1 MTRYLVGFLCVCALG
16 AAAGCGE
23 LYPPWGGGGGHH
35 KVLMCHV
42 PPGNPDNAHEIWV
55 GESAVPA
62 HLDHGDTLGACPFAC
77 TEQEIEDA
85 EWASFGRDLDNSRW
99 QKCETQISPESAARL
114 ELKWVFDGF
123 TENDVHHPVGDISAT
138 PSVVGDGVFFVDW
151 TEGLEEAKV
160 YRIHKETRE
169 VVWWRYI
176 WDIADFVEVDAA
188 GNRTPIPGLVSRTSP
203 LVVGDSVIIGT
214 QRRRPELFRDPRP
227 NAWII
232 SLDKNTGAVQW
243 KTEPPRDPLWPTP
256 AQDPSPK
263 DEAGN
268 ELLPIPDGSEI
279 VITASP
285 VAHDNRI
292 YVGVSGWAEFLSFW
306 AHYRFFYRGSVLCL
320 DATNGDVIWQSFMV
334 DDDLYVTS
342 EEPETD
348 PNTGQPIPRD
358 RRRYTG
364 NSVWSSAPAIDVKR
378 ERLYVTTG
386 NNHTA
391 PKSVLEGVGS
401 GEIVD
406 LPQPGNYMDSIVAL
420 DLGTGAAEWSY
431 SPVGNLVDVWQI
443 FCRDTDS
450 DSCAE
455 GPDFDYGAGANLFS
469 VEIGGERRDVVG
481 AGSKA
486 GTYSAVEAD
495 TEDPRPAPLWE
506 TQVGPGSFFGGIH
519 WGTSVANGVV
529 YAPLGD
535 GFRESGDN
543 GFFAALDG
551 ATGQFVWKV
560 PNPIADEGFPPANYP
575 AAFGG
580 IHMSIHAPTTVA
592 NGVVFGAPFDLEG
605 HMLALDAAT
614 GDLLWSYPSGA
625 TVYGGPAVVDG
636 VVYWGNGY
644 QTVAGTR
651 GKGLFAFHVP

>member
-35 KVLMCHV
+35 EVLICHV

-62 HLDHGDTLGACPFAC
+62 HLDHGDTLGACPFPC
-77 TEQEIEDA
+77 DA

-232 SLDKNTGAVQW
+232 SLNKNTGAVQW

-420 DLGTGAAEWSY
+420 DLGTGAVEWSY

-495 TEDPRPAPLWE
+495 TEDPRPAPRWE

-614 GDLLWSYPSGA
+614 GDLLWTYASGA